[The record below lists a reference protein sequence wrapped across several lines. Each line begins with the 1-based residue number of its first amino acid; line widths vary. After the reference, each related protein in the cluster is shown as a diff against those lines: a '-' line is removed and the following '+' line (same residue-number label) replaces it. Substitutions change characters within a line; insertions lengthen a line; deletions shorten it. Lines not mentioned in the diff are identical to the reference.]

1 MNFQKKSYFSY
12 PCPRK
17 LREIVKMSLM
27 ERETKDTIKTI
38 WEEYHSN
45 KPRTVAYIIEANEM
59 NILRKKYYSHYFS
72 GKANP
77 VFLFPVKKDQGY
89 YNMISQSQDKSFVIH
104 YLHRSIHSSNTTKQI
119 LVMLL
124 LS

>member
-1 MNFQKKSYFSY
+1 MRNLIYFQRKSYFSY

-27 ERETKDTIKTI
+27 ERESKENIKTI

-45 KPRTVAYIIEANEM
+45 KPKTVAYTIDANEI
-59 NILRKKYYSHYFS
+59 NIIRNKY
-72 GKANP
+72 
-77 VFLFPVKKDQGY
+77 
-89 YNMISQSQDKSFVIH
+89 
-104 YLHRSIHSSNTTKQI
+104 
-119 LVMLL
+119 